1 MKNNLKIVWCPLL
14 LMLSILSGTNCIYG
28 QEAETPSDPLRGKR
42 ADWLRG
48 SWGLN
53 WKPVN
58 LYNGRSESL
67 TIDDF
72 LEQISGLKTLD
83 YLQLHLGD
91 SHKNSCVHLGTHD
104 LLESL
109 WQGDVDARGNPVNL
123 VVPRKSSGA
132 DPFLKML
139 KATKAVGLKTQI
151 YVNSAN
157 MLAFTGKNPAA
168 FPDITE
174 RWKSWCDKDPG
185 AQAFIASRSYHTHAR
200 YPNRKYMFCY
210 AEFVLKNYAI
220 RYGDLVDGWLFDA
233 GHQFIGRN
241 GDTPTSGKVEEQRLY
256 QAFADACRAGNPK
269 AAVCFNNG
277 PERDTEELNPFSEA
291 VRAEDYTFGHP
302 YAPRQSLGDHASRT
316 YERNYAHIQKITET
330 HGNVHAGGAWQWDD
344 EIVGHFDP
352 PMSST
357 RWNTGTTPGLTDE
370 EFLLWNLESAR
381 GGGAISWGAPLLR
394 PEGAGDELL
403 IMDWGMAQL
412 SLMDAYLSVHQDPGA
427 PNWARAET
435 PLPDASSGQAYSRVL
450 VEGVD
455 FWDPEGDAV
464 VLSLKDAPAWLSLQQ
479 DSLQPG
485 RWLLQGTPKDS
496 SAMTYQFK
504 LRAQDASGATER
516 SVNLKVGKL
525 AGLKSPDGSTQV
537 SSSFDSS
544 PGGSGRETQTAPA
557 RIKSI
562 HKANDSVR

>member
-1 MKNNLKIVWCPLL
+1 MKRHLVTILILLTANAWCARSTQAQGESVPSDTAETLPDPLL
-14 LMLSILSGTNCIYG
+14 
-28 QEAETPSDPLRGKR
+28 GKR

-72 LEQISGLKTLD
+72 LDQISGLKTID

-109 WQGDVDARGNPVNL
+109 WQGDTNARGNPINL
-123 VVPRKSSGA
+123 VVPRKSAGE

-139 KATKAVGLKTQI
+139 KATKAAGLKTQL

-157 MLAFTGKNPAA
+157 MLAFTGQNPSA
-168 FPDITE
+168 FPNITE
-174 RWKSWCDKDPG
+174 RWKAWCDTNPE
-185 AQAFIASRSYHTHAR
+185 AQAFIASQPYHTHAR

-210 AEFVLKNYAI
+210 AEFVLKDYSI

-241 GDTPTSGKVEEQRLY
+241 GDNPTSGKAEDQRLY
-256 QAFADACRAGNPK
+256 RAFALACRAGNPNT
-269 AAVCFNNG
+269 AVCFNNG

-291 VRAEDYTFGHP
+291 TRYDDYMFGHP
-302 YAPRQSLGDHASRT
+302 YAPRVSLGDHASRT

-330 HGNVHAGGAWQWDD
+330 GGNVHAGGAWTWDD
-344 EIVGHFDP
+344 KVVGHFDP

-357 RWNTGTTPGLTDE
+357 RWNTGSTPGLTDE

-381 GGGAISWGAPLLR
+381 GGGAISWGAPLVR

-403 IMDWGMAQL
+403 IQDWGMAQL
-412 SLMDAYLSVHQDPGA
+412 ALMDEHLSIHQAPGA
-427 PNWARAET
+427 PNWSRAET
-435 PLPDASSGQAYSRVL
+435 YLPDATMSQAYSRTL

-455 FWDPEGDAV
+455 FWDPEGENVTLSLVDAPTW
-464 VLSLKDAPAWLSLQQ
+464 LSLKQ
-479 DSLQPG
+479 DTAQPG
-485 RWLLQGTPKDS
+485 HWLLQGMPTETSETEHK
-496 SAMTYQFK
+496 FR
-504 LRAQDASGATER
+504 LRAEDATGATDRWVE
-516 SVNLKVGKL
+516 LKVGAL
-525 AGLKSPDGSTQV
+525 AM
-537 SSSFDSS
+537 
-544 PGGSGRETQTAPA
+544 
-557 RIKSI
+557 
-562 HKANDSVR
+562 